1 MKRSQNKYDLVVV
14 GGGHAGIEASLIAQ
28 KMGINVILVSMDV
41 GAVGRMSCNPAIGG
55 LAKGQMVKELDVL
68 GGHMAMF
75 ADACT
80 LQSKTLNLS
89 KGRSVWSPRSQIDKI
104 KYEKTV
110 QKHIKKSGLPLIEG
124 EAISITQK
132 GGKLQSVVLSSGE
145 EIFCSSAVLTCGTF
159 LNGLI
164 HVGEKKIKA
173 GRMGEESSVGITEAL
188 RSLGFLSGRLKTGT
202 PPRIKKSSV
211 NWKKG
216 EAGFGDK
223 KPKALSYNTKK
234 FKPKDEPCFAFRTN
248 KKTHNLI
255 LKNIN
260 RSPMYSGD
268 IDSSGPRYCP
278 SIEDKVYKFSHNPS
292 HILQLEPEWTNSDQI
307 YVNGFSTS
315 LPEDI
320 QLKCLRSV
328 EGLEKVEFLRP
339 GYAIEYDFF
348 FPSQLKNTLETK
360 KIEGLFFAGQINGT
374 SGYEEASSQGLIA
387 GINASLKI
395 KGEGELRLK
404 RSDAYIGVLI
414 DDLVIKDTNE
424 PYRMFTSR
432 AEYRLQLRASNA
444 DQRLLKYSK
453 KLNLIDKKL
462 IKDLTKKVKKTKDV
476 EDILNKTNINPDDIN
491 SFLKK
496 VGEKEISEPMKAS
509 NLLKRPKV
517 LLKNLPKI
525 EKIKMTS
532 INKNFIEEILFE
544 AETKIKYS
552 GYINRQKA
560 EIEKTKVY
568 EDMLI
573 PNDFDYNEIKSISN
587 ESREKL
593 LQILPETIG
602 QAQRINGIRP
612 TDISI
617 LLVYL
622 KRWFHVKRNINLKK
636 K

>member
-1 MKRSQNKYDLVVV
+1 VKHIKNKCDLVVV
-14 GGGHAGIEASLIAQ
+14 GGGHAGIEAALIAK
-28 KMGINVILVSMDV
+28 KMGVSVILISLDKKSI
-41 GAVGRMSCNPAIGG
+41 GRMSCNPAIGG

-68 GGHMAMF
+68 GGHMAFF
-75 ADACT
+75 ADKCT

-104 KYEKTV
+104 KYEQTV
-110 QKHIKKSGLPLIEG
+110 QKYLKRHNLHIIEG
-124 EAISITQK
+124 EASSITEK
-132 GGKLQSVVLSSGE
+132 NGKIQSILLSSGE
-145 EIFCSSAVLTCGTF
+145 EIFCKTAVLTCGTF

-164 HVGEKKIKA
+164 HIGDKKIKA
-173 GRMGEESSVGITEAL
+173 GRMGEENSVGITESL
-188 RSLGFLSGRLKTGT
+188 QSLGFLSGRLKTGT
-202 PPRIKKSSV
+202 PPRIKRSSV
-211 NWKKG
+211 DWKKG
-216 EAGFGDK
+216 VPGFGDK
-223 KPKALSYNTKK
+223 NPKPLSYITKN

-248 KKTHNLI
+248 KKTHDLI
-255 LKNIN
+255 LKNIS

-292 HILQLEPEWTNSDQI
+292 HILQLEPEWSNSDQI

-328 EGLEKVEFLRP
+328 EGLEKVKFLRP

-348 FPSQLKNTLETK
+348 YPSQLKNTLETK

-374 SGYEEASSQGLIA
+374 SGYEEASSQGLVA

-395 KGEGELRLK
+395 KKKNPLRLK
-404 RSDAYIGVLI
+404 RNDAYIGVLI

-432 AEYRLQLRASNA
+432 AEYRLQLRSSNA

-453 KLNLIDKKL
+453 KFNLLDDKI
-462 IKDLTKKVKKTKDV
+462 IKILTKKVNKTKDI
-476 EDILNKTNINPDDIN
+476 EKILKETNIKPEDIN

-496 VGEKEISEPMKAS
+496 IGEKEINQPTKIS

-525 EKIKMTS
+525 EKIK
-532 INKNFIEEILFE
+532 INSFSNSYLNEILFE

-568 EDMLI
+568 EDMII
-573 PNDFDYNEIKSISN
+573 PNDFDYSEIKSISN

-593 LQILPETIG
+593 IQILPETIG
-602 QAQRINGIRP
+602 QAQRITGIRP

-622 KRWFHVKRNINLKK
+622 KRWFHVKRNTGLKRK
-636 K
+636 

>member
-1 MKRSQNKYDLVVV
+1 VKRSQNKYDLVVV

-28 KMGINVILVSMDV
+28 KMGINVVLVSMDV

>member
-28 KMGINVILVSMDV
+28 KMGINVVLVSMDV

-360 KIEGLFFAGQINGT
+360 KIKGLFFAGQINGT
-374 SGYEEASSQGLIA
+374 TGYEEASSQGLIA

-453 KLNLIDKKL
+453 KLNLIDKEL

-622 KRWFHVKRNINLKK
+622 KRWFHVKQQNGEKN
-636 K
+636 

>member
-28 KMGINVILVSMDV
+28 KMGINVVLISMDT

-248 KKTHNLI
+248 KKTLNLI

-453 KLNLIDKKL
+453 KLNLIDKEL

>member
-14 GGGHAGIEASLIAQ
+14 CGGHAGIEASLIAQ
-28 KMGINVILVSMDV
+28 KMGINVVLVSMDG

-234 FKPKDEPCFAFRTN
+234 FKPKDEPCFSFRTN

-453 KLNLIDKKL
+453 KLNLIDKEL

>member
-14 GGGHAGIEASLIAQ
+14 CGGHAGIEASLIAQ
-28 KMGINVILVSMDV
+28 KMGINVVLVSMDV

-234 FKPKDEPCFAFRTN
+234 FKPKDEPCFSFRTN

-453 KLNLIDKKL
+453 KLNLIDKEL